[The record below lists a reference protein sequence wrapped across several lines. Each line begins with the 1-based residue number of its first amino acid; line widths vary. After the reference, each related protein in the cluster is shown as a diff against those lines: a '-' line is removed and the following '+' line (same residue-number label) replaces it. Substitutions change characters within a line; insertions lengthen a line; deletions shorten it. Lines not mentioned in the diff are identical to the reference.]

1 MKTKKTLIRILSI
14 VVTALILLSIC
25 VMATGCGNKR
35 IFDTTWTF
43 ERAIIFLPD
52 GEKIEGKI
60 AHWDDYEGSDMI
72 QVTID
77 GKTYLTHSTNVI
89 MISE

>member
-1 MKTKKTLIRILSI
+1 MIRVLSAI
-14 VVTALILLSIC
+14 VTMLILLCIC

-35 IFDTTWTF
+35 MFDTTWTF

-60 AHWDDYEGSDMI
+60 STWDDFESSDMI

-77 GKTYLTHSTNVI
+77 GKTYLTHSSNII